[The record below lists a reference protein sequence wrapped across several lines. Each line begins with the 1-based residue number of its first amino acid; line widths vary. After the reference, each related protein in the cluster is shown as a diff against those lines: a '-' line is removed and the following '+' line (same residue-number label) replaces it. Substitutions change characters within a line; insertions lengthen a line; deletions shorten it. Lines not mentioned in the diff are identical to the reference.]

1 VRSVKE
7 SEWMARE
14 RADVEK
20 EVEGLRAEFE
30 ALQNRAAEYAESLE
44 ELGRQ
49 QSEAAGRL
57 ELARRQAQEY
67 RALLEARESEL
78 AEARR
83 QEAAYEAFRAA
94 VASRDAVGLEAAA
107 AIDAALDA
115 LREYARLEAV
125 LPTVEKGVAG
135 SYDFTVPGEPEPLQ
149 AAWERL
155 VAAARTRIV
164 ERLDDE
170 IVDAAARSLAGH
182 DIDKLPEHLQV
193 LARERRQQFFASQ
206 RERTRAR
213 H

>member
-1 VRSVKE
+1 VKE

-67 RALLEARESEL
+67 RALLEAREAEL
-78 AEARR
+78 AETRR

-115 LREYARLEAV
+115 LREYARLEAA
-125 LPTVEKGVAG
+125 LPTAQKGVATP
-135 SYDFTVPGEPEPLQ
+135 YDFTVPGEPEPLR

-164 ERLDDE
+164 EKLDDE

-182 DIDKLPEHLQV
+182 DIGKLPEHLQV
-193 LARERRQQFFASQ
+193 LARERRQKLFATQ
-206 RERTRAR
+206 REQTRAR